1 MCLPFYT
8 FVARFLQHIYDVV
21 LLACADY
28 PTSSSVVTVVIL
40 HNMFCNAAAGLSGGA
55 LIYPCQVLLVASQS
69 IADEQ
74 KDGHYPAALYIEL
87 TDVSGD

>member
-1 MCLPFYT
+1 
-8 FVARFLQHIYDVV
+8 
-21 LLACADY
+21 
-28 PTSSSVVTVVIL
+28 
-40 HNMFCNAAAGLSGGA
+40 MFCNAAAGLSGEA

-74 KDGHYPAALYIEL
+74 KDGHYPALYIELL